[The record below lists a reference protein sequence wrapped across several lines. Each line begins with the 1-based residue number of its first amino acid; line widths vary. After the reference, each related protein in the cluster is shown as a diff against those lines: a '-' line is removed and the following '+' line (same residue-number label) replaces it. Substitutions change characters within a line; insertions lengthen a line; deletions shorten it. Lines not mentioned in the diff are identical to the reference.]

1 MMIVALLIGC
11 LLAKDHAWKAFLL
24 CLIAG
29 IEIVALQPFTDALG
43 GHVRLAAIRSDII
56 LGTGSLTL
64 LFFAGRVLRWV
75 FLREAILPSLDLIR
89 DDWRESEVVKPL
101 FYVGLAGL
109 GMTLFAAIC
118 LSAPTGAV
126 IKTPSPLSLL
136 VGCVGLL
143 LLWRLLSWARY
154 YNRHRIPAVV
164 PFLAVA
170 VIAFAMT
177 DTDFGDNKSSFAPKP
192 GSAGNIYR
200 GHFATATEL
209 PSFEDSSNFTVGWAT
224 VGDNWEVWRAKSGK
238 WINQGYNV
246 PGKAGGAGPFGIATA
261 TDDSFVV
268 PAVGAAVRIR
278 ARMPWV
284 DPEDTVNVTDGIR
297 RFKGKVL
304 ANTGTAISVVNCEA
318 ARNGTGTIAAG
329 AVVSLCGDFD
339 GKRKAFYQ
347 YDDFLSL
354 DGPTSAAVTWSYI
367 GENGISKVSRQ
378 SGRLGVVS
386 FASGTKSSVDELI
399 ANRGVNLRGV
409 DFGSVRKCVVR
420 WIVSCDGTYS
430 SRSFDGEWYVGIGNP
445 DGTGNMNGGALL
457 SFAPGF
463 PANGL
468 LAGSYT
474 STSSHTET
482 ETPFKIANNTW
493 YDLVI
498 SWTPTVIKYYAA
510 VYGSTPELIATNT
523 TNISTLPQFP
533 LAGNNRY
540 LDGNSLVTLF
550 VDKVEWFYETSG
562 GAPADSHTTEPSSYI
577 NACSESSS
585 CSRMWLSHS
594 RRGSKDLKSLL
605 SLLGKTV
612 NPLRMLPHALDPQ
625 TEVPGVEFVDD
636 HSTPENNL

>member
-1 MMIVALLIGC
+1 MMIVALLIGYF
-11 LLAKDHAWKAFLL
+11 LAKDHAWKAFLL

-29 IEIVALQPFTDALG
+29 IEIVVLQAFTDALG
-43 GHVRLAAIRSDII
+43 GHVRLAEIRSDII

-64 LFFAGRVLRWV
+64 LFFAGRALRWV
-75 FLREAILPSLDLIR
+75 FLREAILPSLGLIR
-89 DDWRESEVVKPL
+89 DDWRESQVVKPL
-101 FYVGLAGL
+101 FYVSLTGL
-109 GMTLFAAIC
+109 GMTLFAAVC

-126 IKTPSPLSLL
+126 IKAPSPLSLL
-136 VGCVGLL
+136 VGCVALL
-143 LLWRLLSWARY
+143 LFWRLLPWARY
-154 YNRHRIPAVV
+154 SNRHRIPAVV
-164 PFLAVA
+164 SVLAVA

-177 DTDFGDNKSSFAPKP
+177 DTDFGHNKSSFAPKQ

-200 GHFATATEL
+200 GHFATANEL
-209 PSFEDSSNFTVGWAT
+209 PSFEDSSNFTAGWAT
-224 VGDNWEVWRAKSGK
+224 VGDNWEVWRATSGK

-246 PGKAGGAGPFGIATA
+246 PGKAGGWGPFGIATA

-268 PAVGAAVRIR
+268 PAAGAAVTIR
-278 ARMPWV
+278 ARMPWF
-284 DPEDTVNVTDGIR
+284 DPEDTISVTDGIR

-329 AVVSLCGDFD
+329 AVVSLCGDSD
-339 GKRKAFYQ
+339 GKGKVFYG

-354 DGPTSAAVTWSYI
+354 NCPTSAAVTWSYI
-367 GENGISKVSRQ
+367 GENGISKASRQ

-386 FASGTKSSVDELI
+386 FPSGTKSNVDELI
-399 ANRGVNLRGV
+399 ANREVNLRGV
-409 DFGSVRKCVVR
+409 DFGSLRKCVVR

-445 DGTGNMNGGALL
+445 DGKGNMNGGALL

-463 PANGL
+463 PAKGL

-482 ETPFKIANNTW
+482 DTPFMIANNTW

-533 LAGNNRY
+533 IAGNNRY

-562 GAPADSHTTEPSSYI
+562 SEPADSHTAEPSDFI
-577 NACSESSS
+577 NACSQSKS

-594 RRGSKDLKSLL
+594 RRGKGFKSLL

-612 NPLRMLPHALDPQ
+612 NPLCMLPHKLDPL
-625 TEVPGVEFVDD
+625 TEVPGIEFVDD
-636 HSTPENNL
+636 CPTSENNP

>member
-11 LLAKDHAWKAFLL
+11 FLAKDHAWKAFLL

-29 IEIVALQPFTDALG
+29 IEIVVLQAFTDALG
-43 GHVRLAAIRSDII
+43 GHVRLGEIRSDVI

-64 LFFAGRVLRWV
+64 FFFAGRALRWV

-89 DDWRESEVVKPL
+89 DDWRESKVVKPL
-101 FYVGLAGL
+101 TYVGLTVL

-118 LSAPTGAV
+118 LSAPVGAV

-136 VGCVGLL
+136 VGCVALL
-143 LLWRLLSWARY
+143 LFWRLLPWARY
-154 YNRHRIPAVV
+154 SNRHRIPAVV
-164 PFLAVA
+164 SFLAVA
-170 VIAFAMT
+170 VFAFAMT
-177 DTDFGDNKSSFAPKP
+177 DTDFGDNKSSFAPEQ
-192 GSAGNIYR
+192 GAAGNIYR
-200 GHFATATEL
+200 GHFATASEL
-209 PSFEDSSNFTVGWAT
+209 PSFEDSSDFTAGWAT
-224 VGDNWEVWRAKSGK
+224 VGDNWEVWRATSGK

-246 PGKAGGAGPFGIATA
+246 PGKASGWGPFGIATA

-268 PAVGAAVRIR
+268 PSAGAAVTIR

-284 DPEDTVNVTDGIR
+284 DPEDTISVTDGTR

-304 ANTGTAISVVNCEA
+304 ANTGTAITVVNCEA

-329 AVVSLCGDFD
+329 AVVSLCGDSD
-339 GKRKAFYQ
+339 GKGKVFYG

-354 DGPTSAAVTWSYI
+354 NCPTSAAVTWSYI
-367 GENGISKVSRQ
+367 GENGISKASRQ

-386 FASGTKSSVDELI
+386 FPSGTKSNVDELI
-399 ANRGVNLRGV
+399 ANREVNLRGV

-420 WIVSCDGTYS
+420 WIISCDGTYS

-463 PANGL
+463 PAKGL

-482 ETPFKIANNTW
+482 HTPFIIASNKW

-533 LAGNNRY
+533 IAGNNRY

-562 GAPADSHTTEPSSYI
+562 SEPADSQAAEPSNFI
-577 NACSESSS
+577 NACSPSKS

-594 RRGSKDLKSLL
+594 RQGSKGLKPLL

-612 NPLRMLPHALDPQ
+612 NPLRMLPHARDPL
-625 TEVPGVEFVDD
+625 TKVPGVEFVDD
-636 HSTPENNL
+636 YSTPENNP